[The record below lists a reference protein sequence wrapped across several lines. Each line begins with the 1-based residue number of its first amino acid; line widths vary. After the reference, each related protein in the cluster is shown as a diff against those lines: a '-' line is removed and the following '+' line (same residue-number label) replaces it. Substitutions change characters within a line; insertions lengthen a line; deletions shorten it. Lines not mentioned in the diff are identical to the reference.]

1 MSQFKYSDQEM
12 DLNKVLKM
20 NQDISSSLENDPQ
33 MAAAR
38 QGADDAI
45 AASKALLQSLGR
57 TTQVDKLTQ
66 EVSSLEEGRHL
77 EHRPEIKPWEDIVC
91 RANEYIP
98 TPVILEDI
106 LSAHEIQKAFDERDQ
121 IRKRFAEKTS
131 IANPTDQS
139 FLAVATALQVAKSLI
154 FPYVAE
160 MFHYGESFDPVNRLV
175 HNDKYI
181 ERAHRAANDDF
192 RDKHLNKHGTGHWI
206 NILYQTP
213 PYDIT
218 KGSAAMGINMGG
230 RYHRMY
236 TLGHDP
242 ILGWLFGTM
251 NILTDVIT
259 LNDFRSY
266 RVIREPNMV
275 ITPEAVSIG
284 QMMRESYRLMQDDFL
299 NLPAAIFAQ
308 AQHLK
313 SDEFTKCGL
322 PVPLLSSFNE
332 NYASRLYKSQ
342 YDALCFARD
351 IKIIG
356 ASFIVSKIFDLI
368 ISLVHGLYRQK
379 EEDQDLFEC
388 RTRKILLIS
397 NSIASTST
405 VIHMG
410 ITANPKNLDIGSLL
424 NTLTHLFTDIRF
436 ILRVKQEFID
446 SEISVRLQKEIEEI
460 DRLYDTI

>member
-1 MSQFKYSDQEM
+1 MSQFKCSDQEM

-20 NQDISSSLENDPQ
+20 NQDISSSLKNDPQ

-45 AASKALLQSLGR
+45 AASKALLQSLGH
-57 TTQVDKLTQ
+57 TAQVDRLTQ
-66 EVSSLEEGRHL
+66 EVSSHEKGQRL
-77 EHRPEIKPWEDIVC
+77 EHQPEIALWEDIVC
-91 RANEYIP
+91 QANEY
-98 TPVILEDI
+98 TPAPVALEDI
-106 LSAHEIQKAFDERDQ
+106 LSVHEIQEAFDERDE
-121 IRKRFAEKTS
+121 IRKQFAEKTS
-131 IANPTDQS
+131 IVNPTDLS
-139 FLAVATALQVAKSLI
+139 FLAVATALQVAKSLV
-154 FPYVAE
+154 FPYAAE
-160 MFHYGESFDPVNRLV
+160 MFHYGKSFDPANRLA
-175 HNDKYI
+175 HNDKSI
-181 ERAHRAANDDF
+181 ERAHRTANDDF
-192 RDKHLNKHGTGHWI
+192 RDKHLDKHGTGHWI

-266 RVIREPNMV
+266 RVIREPNMI
-275 ITPEAVSIG
+275 ITPETVSIG
-284 QMMRESYRLMQDDFL
+284 QMVQESWQLVQDDFL

-308 AQHLK
+308 AQHFK

-332 NYASRLYKSQ
+332 NFAGKLYKSQ
-342 YDALCFARD
+342 YDALCFGRD
-351 IKIIG
+351 VKIIG

-368 ISLVHGLYRQK
+368 ISLVHGLYCQ
-379 EEDQDLFEC
+379 EGENQDLFEC

-405 VIHMG
+405 VIRAG

-424 NTLTHLFTDIRF
+424 NTVTHLFTDIRF

-446 SEISVRLQKEIEEI
+446 SEISARLQNEIKEI

>member
-1 MSQFKYSDQEM
+1 M

-20 NQDISSSLENDPQ
+20 NKDISSFLKNDPQ
-33 MAAAR
+33 MATAR

-45 AASKALLQSLGR
+45 AASKALLQSLGH

-66 EVSSLEEGRHL
+66 EVTDHEDDWHL
-77 EHRPEIKPWEDIVC
+77 EHRPEIEPWEDIVC
-91 RANEYIP
+91 RANEYSP
-98 TPVILEDI
+98 TPVVLEDI
-106 LSAHEIQKAFDERDQ
+106 LSAHEIQAAFDERDE
-121 IRKRFAEKTS
+121 IRKQFAEKTS
-131 IANPTDQS
+131 IVNPTDLS
-139 FLAVATALQVAKSLI
+139 FLTVATALQVAKSLI

-160 MFHYGESFDPVNRLV
+160 MLHYGESFDPANRLV
-175 HNDKYI
+175 HDDKSI
-181 ERAHRAANDDF
+181 KRAHQAANKDF
-192 RDKHLNKHGTGHWI
+192 RDRYFERHGTGRWL

-259 LNDFRSY
+259 FNNFSSY
-266 RVIREPNMV
+266 RVIREPQML

-284 QMMRESYRLMQDDFL
+284 QMAQESYQLVQDDFL

-332 NYASRLYKSQ
+332 NFASKLYKSQ
-342 YDALCFARD
+342 YDALCFGRD
-351 IKIIG
+351 VKIVGI
-356 ASFIVSKIFDLI
+356 SFIVSKIFDLI
-368 ISLVHGLYRQK
+368 ISLVHGLYRQ
-379 EEDQDLFEC
+379 EDEDQDLFEC

-405 VIHMG
+405 VIHAG
-410 ITANPKNLDIGSLL
+410 ITTNPKNLDIGSLL
-424 NTLTHLFTDIRF
+424 NTITHLFTDIRF

-446 SEISVRLQKEIEEI
+446 SEISARLQQEINEI
-460 DRLYDTI
+460 DRLYEMI